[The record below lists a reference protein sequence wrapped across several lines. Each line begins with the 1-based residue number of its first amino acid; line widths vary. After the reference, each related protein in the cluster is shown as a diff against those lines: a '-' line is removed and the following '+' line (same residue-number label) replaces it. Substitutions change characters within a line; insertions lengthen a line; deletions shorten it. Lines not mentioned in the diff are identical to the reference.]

1 MIITETERLI
11 LREFLESD
19 AEYMFHL
26 NADPDVIRYTHNQP
40 FKSISE
46 AREFILNYT
55 HYKDYGLGRW
65 AVINKSDNAF
75 LGWCGLKY
83 TPENKEYDVGFRFSK
98 KYWNKGYATESA
110 LASIDVGFNRLKIPT
125 IIGRA
130 MIRNT
135 ASIRVLEKI
144 GLTFMKKFDFEGEEG
159 VMYKIDNPV
168 IHPQVKH

>member
-11 LREFLESD
+11 LREFHEAD
-19 AEYMFHL
+19 AEDMFQL
-26 NADPDVIRYTHNQP
+26 NADPDVIRYTHNLP

-65 AVINKSDNAF
+65 AVINKSDNSW

-83 TPENKEYDVGFRFSK
+83 TPDIDEYDIGFRFFK

-110 LASIDVGFNRLKIPT
+110 LASIDVGFNRLKIAT
-125 IIGRA
+125 ITGRA

-144 GLTFMKKFDFEGEEG
+144 GLSLYEE
-159 VMYKIDNPV
+159 I
-168 IHPQVKH
+168 

>member
-1 MIITETERLI
+1 MIITETDRLI
-11 LREFLESD
+11 LREFHASD
-19 AEYMFHL
+19 AEDMFHL
-26 NADPDVIRYTHNQP
+26 NADPDVIRYTHNLP

-55 HYKDYGLGRW
+55 HYKDYGFGRW
-65 AVINKSDNAF
+65 AVINKSDNSW

-83 TPENKEYDVGFRFSK
+83 TPDIDEYDIGFRFFK

-130 MIRNT
+130 MSQNT

-144 GLTFMKKFDFEGEEG
+144 GLVFMKKFDFEGEEG
-159 VMYKIDNPV
+159 VMYKMDNPLM
-168 IHPQVKH
+168 

>member
-11 LREFLESD
+11 LREFNESD
-19 AEYMFHL
+19 ADGIFHL
-26 NADPDVIRYTHNQP
+26 NADPDVIRYTHDPP
-40 FKSISE
+40 FTCIEQAK
-46 AREFILNYT
+46 EFIQNYD
-55 HYKDYGLGRW
+55 HYRKYGFGRW

-110 LASIDVGFNRLKIPT
+110 LASLDLGFNRFGMTT
-125 IIGRA
+125 IVGRA
-130 MIRNT
+130 LIHNT

-144 GLTFMKKFDFEGEEG
+144 GLTFFRKFDFEGHDG
-159 VMYKIDNPV
+159 VIYKMDKP
-168 IHPQVKH
+168 PE